1 MTTNTIIQEHET
13 EVQGCKDFDLLT
25 ELKRGAAKLP
35 GFIFSELQPSKFI
48 QPSETNP
55 PIAAAAAAASLQADR
70 IDAAGRATIEF
81 NDPEFVG
88 RSGVL
93 VGKLASL
100 NDANTRLVT
109 AQVRQLERA
118 SVLPPD
124 HGLVQGDVLVT
135 SINGVPTMFKLNR
148 ANGTTIAAHVSDAL
162 TLPSCVDG
170 KFEKVEY
177 PVVVLGRLCT
187 AKAVVQTD
195 ADDESAAAE

>member
-1 MTTNTIIQEHET
+1 MNTNTIIQEHET
-13 EVQGCKDFDLLT
+13 EVQGCKDFDLLI

-55 PIAAAAAAASLQADR
+55 PIAAAADASLQADR
-70 IDAAGRATIEF
+70 IDAAGRATSEF

-93 VGKLASL
+93 VGKLASR

-148 ANGTTIAAHVSDAL
+148 ANGTTVAAHVSDAL
-162 TLPSCVDG
+162 TLPACVDG
-170 KFEKVEY
+170 KFEKVNY
-177 PVVVLGRLCT
+177 PVVVLGRLRS
-187 AKAVVQTD
+187 ARAVVETD
-195 ADDESAAAE
+195 ADDEPAVAE